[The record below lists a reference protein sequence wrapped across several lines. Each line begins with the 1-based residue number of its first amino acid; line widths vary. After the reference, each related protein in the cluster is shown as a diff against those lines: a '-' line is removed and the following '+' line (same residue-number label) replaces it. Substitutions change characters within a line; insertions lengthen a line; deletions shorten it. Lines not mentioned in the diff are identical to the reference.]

1 MPDGRWSR
9 SAAHAGFVRA
19 ALAALVAGALAGCA
33 TPTTD
38 QGTTTALVPTNPT
51 MTTPPGKLGRAATT
65 TPEPSPTIVVIV
77 GAPGAFG
84 PTCLPSQLTLT
95 VIFAGA
101 AGGSAAEEA
110 MFTNHAQA
118 ACSLNGFPT
127 PQFLDGQR
135 NAMAAQIEYT
145 EQGMWSGTVPIQPV
159 QLAPG
164 ASAYFMMF
172 GSDGQTGT
180 LTTCFTP
187 TYLAVTPPNV
197 YGAITIP
204 SKVAACDGRLFISPV
219 EPSMATFHGG

>member
-1 MPDGRWSR
+1 MPDGTWSR

-19 ALAALVAGALAGCA
+19 ALTALVTIALAGCA
-33 TPTTD
+33 NQPIG
-38 QGTTTALVPTNPT
+38 QGTTPTFVPTDPT
-51 MTTPPGKLGRAATT
+51 MTIPASKLGRASSA
-65 TPEPSPTIVVIV
+65 TPEPSPTLVVIV

-95 VIFAGA
+95 TKFGGA
-101 AGGSAAEEA
+101 AGGSAVQDAT
-110 MFTNHAQA
+110 FTNHSQA
-118 ACSLNGFPT
+118 VCSLNGFPT

-164 ASAYFMMF
+164 ASAYFIMF

-180 LTTCFTP
+180 LTACFTP
-187 TYLAVTPPNV
+187 TYLAVTPPNAH
-197 YGAITIP
+197 GAITIP

-219 EPSMATFHGG
+219 EPSMATFQGG